1 MTSFLVVSNLILWIL
16 VLVLG
21 IIAFALARQVGVLF
35 ERIAPAGALAMNRK
49 LAGGDVA
56 PVLRLQTIEGE
67 EIEIGKPSDADSK
80 DKAQLIFFLAPG
92 CPICKTLLPA
102 IKSIAARERGWLDLV
117 FASDGESRD
126 AHIEFIDRHRIGS
139 FPYVLSRSLGVQF
152 GVSQLPF
159 AVLIDDDGRISGLG
173 LTNSREHLESLI
185 ETQIMKVSTIQ
196 EHLELVDFGI
206 KAPDSANVRP
216 Q

>member
-1 MTSFLVVSNLILWIL
+1 MTNFLVVSNLILWIL
-16 VLVLG
+16 VLAFGV
-21 IIAFALARQVGVLF
+21 IAVALARQVGVLF

-56 PVLRLQTIEGE
+56 PTLRLRTIEGE
-67 EIEIGKPSDADSK
+67 DIEIGKASDTESR

-117 FASDGESRD
+117 LASDGESRD
-126 AHIEFIDRHRIGS
+126 AHVEFIDLHKIGGY
-139 FPYVLSRSLGVQF
+139 PYVLSRSLGVQF

-159 AVLIDDDGRISGLG
+159 AVLVDRDGRISGLG

-185 ETQIMKVSTIQ
+185 ETQMMKVATIQ

-206 KAPDSANVRP
+206 KAPESANSRP